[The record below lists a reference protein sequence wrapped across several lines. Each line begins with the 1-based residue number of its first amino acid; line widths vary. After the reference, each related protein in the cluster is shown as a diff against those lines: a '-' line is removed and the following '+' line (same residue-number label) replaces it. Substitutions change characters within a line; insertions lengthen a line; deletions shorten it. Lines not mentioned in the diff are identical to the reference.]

1 MRAVPHNKNITLEFD
16 GETLAE
22 GDTVGDSEIS
32 DMDLI
37 DVLVK

>member
-1 MRAVPHNKNITLEFD
+1 VALKKSVLLEFD

-22 GDTVGDSEIS
+22 EDTVGDSEIS

-37 DVLVK
+37 DVIVK